1 MYEQPS
7 MHMELARLR
16 HKDFEVE
23 AARARLAAQVER
35 EPHEALTL
43 VRSVAAGLRQALSRR
58 GPAVG
63 RAAQPQAGV

>member
-16 HKDFEVE
+16 HKDFQVE

-35 EPHEALTL
+35 EPHEALAL
-43 VRSVAAGLRQALSRR
+43 VRSVASCLRNTLSRR
-58 GPAVG
+58 PAAV
-63 RAAQPQAGV
+63 RAARLQTSV